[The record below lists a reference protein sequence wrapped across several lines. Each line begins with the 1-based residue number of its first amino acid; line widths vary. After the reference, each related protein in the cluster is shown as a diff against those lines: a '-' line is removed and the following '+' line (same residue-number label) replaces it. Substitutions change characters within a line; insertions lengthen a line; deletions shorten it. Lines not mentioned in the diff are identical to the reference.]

1 MMMRMK
7 MMMMIMIIMMM
18 ICGWMP
24 MNILADSQT
33 RGGPNAPLLSPTYQI
48 SLDASPE
55 TRWNEVVGAYNQ
67 SMWAT
72 VQLMESWIPAEIRGP
87 VTEML
92 ADMGAALE
100 QYIPA
105 PFAQEMQGIA
115 QASGIAPGLVV
126 LSNLVYELTSACTS
140 IVAQADNGTIFHARN
155 LDFGLGGPFTADLTV
170 DALAVDFVEGGQ
182 LRYTGVTYA
191 GYVGLLTGQRPG
203 FFSVS
208 VDEHLG
214 PFWEIFFN
222 ALEELYNHRAS
233 MVSLL
238 IRQNLYASDY
248 QQALQSFAYHPLAA
262 EVYLIVG
269 GVQPGEGAVVTRLRN
284 FPEDIWKIDT
294 SVGRWFLVE
303 TNYPHWKPDPPSD
316 DRATVAIQ
324 QMKLMGQQNLSY
336 DGLWNVL
343 STVPVLNLQTTY
355 TSLMYTAPGGGPPP
369 ILSYA
374 RHCGST

>member
-1 MMMRMK
+1 MNRKLLFSFLFGLMLT
-7 MMMMIMIIMMM
+7 MMIEEIK
-18 ICGWMP
+18 G
-24 MNILADSQT
+24 DSQT
-33 RGGPNAPLLSPTYQI
+33 RGGANAPLLTPSYKI
-48 SLDASPE
+48 SLDVSPLE
-55 TRWNEVVGAYNQ
+55 RWNEVVKAYNQ
-67 SMWAT
+67 SMWQT
-72 VQLMESWIPAEIRGP
+72 VLLMESWIPADIRTP
-87 VTEML
+87 VTNML
-92 ADMGAALE
+92 AEMGAHLE
-100 QYIPA
+100 QYFPA

-115 QASGIAPGLVV
+115 QGTGIPPGLVV

-140 IVAQADNGTIFHARN
+140 IVAQANNGTIFHARN
-155 LDFGLGGPFTADLTV
+155 LDFGYGGPFTADLTV
-170 DALAVDFVEGGQ
+170 DALAVDFVEANQ
-182 LRYTGVTYA
+182 LVYTGVTYA
-191 GYVGLLTGQRPG
+191 GYVGLLTGERPG
-203 FFSVS
+203 FFTVS

-238 IRQNLYASDY
+238 IRQNLYSNTY
-248 QQALQSFAYHPLAA
+248 QQALESFSYHPLAA

-269 GVQPGEGAVVTRLRN
+269 GVAPGEGAVITRLRN

-324 QMKLMGQQNLSY
+324 QMKLMGQDNLSF

-343 STVPVLNLQTTY
+343 STIPVLNLQTTY
-355 TSLMYTAPGGGPPP
+355 TSLMYSAPSGPPH

-374 RHCGST
+374 RHCGSTCPE